1 MATAPCRTV
10 WPCSST
16 GTAPRGSPSELDCCA
31 HFEVRP
37 GLMKGLQGR
46 GIKCQR
52 RRETQL
58 GGQRALGCL
67 AARSGTKVET
77 STRQGPAG
85 GRACPA
91 RPRPAPRRPFAVPGA
106 RSPSP
111 SASRARELQR
121 QPVQPQPGLA
131 STQTW
136 PEPNFGDGVTFG
148 FSYSV

>member
-37 GLMKGLQGR
+37 GLMKGLLGL
-46 GIKCQR
+46 GIKCQH

-91 RPRPAPRRPFAVPGA
+91 RPRPAPRRPFAVPEFPQAPPG
-106 RSPSP
+106 RGSC
-111 SASRARELQR
+111 SASRSNRSQDSPLPR
-121 QPVQPQPGLA
+121 PG
-131 STQTW
+131 
-136 PEPNFGDGVTFG
+136 PNQILVT
-148 FSYSV
+148 V